1 MKNYT
6 WMMLYR
12 YGLKADSHSTKQSAF
27 SAVDCINAEIEKF
40 LSLCRNTTVHC
51 RIRTSVNEPL
61 HFASLYS
68 GRDNRS
74 IFFVGMPSMWPDWAF
89 GKSLTFLGNLV
100 KVPKSI
106 IFLLK
111 SFLGN
116 FYRHLAIFF
125 SGHTACH
132 TTGLSTTRGKRVVAV
147 VSLFFDLCL
156 YGLNFYI

>member
-1 MKNYT
+1 MPQPHTSNAVYVNEP
-6 WMMLYR
+6 L
-12 YGLKADSHSTKQSAF
+12 GSIKADSYLLQQSAF
-27 SAVDCINAEIEKF
+27 SEVDCINAEIEKF

-74 IFFVGMPSMWPDWAF
+74 IFFVGMPSTWPDWAF

-125 SGHTACH
+125 LGTLHAIQ
-132 TTGLSTTRGKRVVAV
+132 LVFLPPE

-156 YGLNFYI
+156 YGLTFYI